1 MRNIFLGI
9 LSLLAI
15 AFTANEALAINGNV
29 TEFGPPQAYTP
40 TFVGQ
45 TDNPG
50 TPVYS
55 TQFGRYYVLGNEV
68 YVEFKVVSTSLGTKT
83 TTADL
88 FAVSLPLASATV
100 SGAYQTLSCNVEN
113 ATDVTSAWL
122 GEIGSNTSQV
132 TFRNQLSNSNSR
144 QITWATTSPGIGV
157 LSNTITA
164 QCSGWYESSLG
175 Y

>member
-1 MRNIFLGI
+1 MRKFLIGFSALL
-9 LSLLAI
+9 LSLLVSSPS
-15 AFTANEALAINGNV
+15 FAINGNA

-83 TTADL
+83 TTSDL
-88 FAVSLPLASATV
+88 FAVTLPVPSATV
-100 SGAYQTLSCNVEN
+100 SGAYQSLSCNVEN
-113 ATDVTSAWL
+113 ATDVTNSWL
-122 GEIGSNTSQV
+122 GEITSNTSQV
-132 TFRNQLSNSNSR
+132 TFRNQQATVPSN
-144 QITWATTSPGIGV
+144 QLTWATTFPGIGV
-157 LSNTITA
+157 LSHTITA
-164 QCSGWYESSLG
+164 ECSGWYESSLG